1 MGKCSLCGRFL
12 LSNSNC
18 YGLFC
23 LKKMCLYTGMDD
35 IKNLRMENSLNNN
48 IQKITNK
55 EKLSKLQKQELTN
68 RYLTFKML
76 SEIDIDYYK
85 ELAKSVETDI
95 KKINNKTKVTE
106 IPSNNIITLKEAYEI
121 YKLYNRY
128 KKFKEEADII
138 MSKQRF
144 EELQNLPWD
153 TVMFA
158 YSAYY
163 NRKPHLSTLLQ
174 HIQFALWYLV
184 ILFSDKVLGYKC
196 GAEFLQHS
204 LNLKPKDKYITKGEI
219 IDKIKNDVKF
229 KKKIKDIIEEY
240 GNKNT
245 FDTLD
250 KEHLNYADPD
260 LFFALNNTD
269 INVKGKRK
277 NNKWYLDITITD
289 RYDFTDFKEITEYY
303 SGNVLIALLGSTL
316 NNAAM
321 LSDSF
326 NVISEYDITIKFELE
341 V

>member
-23 LKKMCLYTGMDD
+23 LKKMCLYTGMDN
-35 IKNLRMENSLNNN
+35 IKNLKMENNLNNN

-55 EKLSKLQKQELTN
+55 GKLNKSQKQQLTN

-76 SEIDIDYYK
+76 REVDIDYYK
-85 ELAKSVETDI
+85 EIAKSVETDI

-128 KKFKEEADII
+128 KKFKEGADII
-138 MSKQRF
+138 ISEQRF
-144 EELQNLPWD
+144 EELQNLAWD

-158 YSAYY
+158 YSSYY

-174 HIQFALWYLV
+174 YIQYAIWRIIIWGADNIGGL
-184 ILFSDKVLGYKC
+184 KC
-196 GAEFLQHS
+196 GADFLKHA
-204 LNLKPKDKYITKGEI
+204 LNKQPEGKYITEGEI

-229 KKKIKDIIEEY
+229 KNKIKEIIEEY
-240 GNKNT
+240 GNKNI
-245 FDTLD
+245 FDTLE
-250 KEHLNYADPD
+250 KEHLNYANPD
-260 LFFALNNTD
+260 LFFALNNTN
-269 INVKGKRK
+269 INVKGKK
-277 NNKWYLDITITD
+277 ENNKWKLDITITD
-289 RYDFTDFKEITEYY
+289 VYDFTDFKEIAEYY
-303 SGNVLIALLGSTL
+303 NGDVLIALCGGAL

-326 NVISEYDITIKFELE
+326 NVINKYNITIKFTLE